1 MADESMRPDD
11 HPAPLPA
18 DADAF
23 ERELMAAWRAD
34 AISSADSLAAG
45 DTAFDAP
52 SEWAD
57 ARIRKIAHAAV
68 ADDPKPSLSTTPAW
82 LRWSAAA
89 SMALSVA
96 LGLMLWS
103 ARVTELDVPEAVM
116 AEQAKG
122 MEAELL
128 RAPVVLAEPAFAPA
142 AVPPP
147 PDPELQASRRVQLEE
162 VVVTASRVYD
172 AAARGAEAEIESA
185 YADEAIEEIVAFV
198 LPSERH
204 DETAELYGTLV
215 RIDESWWLDAG
226 GVRYELDL
234 DDFEASEIE
243 GLRPGMEASVLF
255 RPEGAKVSVD
265 AIEAWPGDAP

>member
-11 HPAPLPA
+11 HPAPPPA

-34 AISSADSLAAG
+34 ASSSADTQAAG
-45 DTAFDAP
+45 EMAFDGP

-122 MEAELL
+122 LEAELL

-147 PDPELQASRRVQLEE
+147 PDPGQASRRVQLEE

-172 AAARGAEAEIESA
+172 AAADGTEAEIESA
-185 YADEAIEEIVAFV
+185 YADDAIEEIVAFV
-198 LPSERH
+198 LPPERH

-234 DDFEASEIE
+234 DDFEAIEIE

-255 RPEGAKVSVD
+255 RPEGGKVSVD
-265 AIEAWPGDAP
+265 AIEAWPADAP